1 MQLPLLSHLHSFL
14 LFFAFLQKDANL
26 VYLRM
31 DFLGPMAPSSYCLPL
46 ASTLQLNCLK
56 DLHHHAAS
64 TLLPF
69 TPSQALGHT
78 HIPTNTTP
86 TPPETTLHKSVPGLF
101 QPFPLPWPCP
111 LGFCRTALPCLSFA
125 SGGPL
130 NLLPR
135 PLPLP
140 WSLGVWGEMLVVFI
154 CLICLLYFLLG
165 KPSPHVQNVSD
176 RDHES

>member
-1 MQLPLLSHLHSFL
+1 
-14 LFFAFLQKDANL
+14 
-26 VYLRM
+26 
-31 DFLGPMAPSSYCLPL
+31 MAPSSYCLPL

-69 TPSQALGHT
+69 MPSQALGHT
-78 HIPTNTTP
+78 HIPTNTTQLLQRQHC
-86 TPPETTLHKSVPGLF
+86 TSQCQDSF
-101 QPFPLPWPCP
+101 SYSPFPDHAPLASAGLHFPVFPLLLGVPSISSQGPCP
-111 LGFCRTALPCLSFA
+111 CPDLLV
-125 SGGPL
+125 SG
-130 NLLPR
+130 
-135 PLPLP
+135 
-140 WSLGVWGEMLVVFI
+140 GEMLVVFI

>member
-69 TPSQALGHT
+69 MPSQTLGHT
-78 HIPTNTTP
+78 HIPTNTTQLLQRQHC
-86 TPPETTLHKSVPGLF
+86 TSQCQDSF
-101 QPFPLPWPCP
+101 SYSPFPDHAPLASAGLHFPVFPLLLGVPSISSQGPCP
-111 LGFCRTALPCLSFA
+111 CPDLLV
-125 SGGPL
+125 SGG
-130 NLLPR
+130 R
-135 PLPLP
+135 
-140 WSLGVWGEMLVVFI
+140 
-154 CLICLLYFLLG
+154 C
-165 KPSPHVQNVSD
+165 
-176 RDHES
+176 